1 LKVGLFLFF
10 FSGVQLKS
18 YVEDEPAD
26 DIDDYDEEPSN
37 PLIDALFDEVE
48 DLRLKVRLIFHHS
61 NHLMDSF
68 CRVAV

>member
-1 LKVGLFLFF
+1 MKVGLFLS
-10 FSGVQLKS
+10 FSGVQLKY
-18 YVEDEPAD
+18 YVEDEPVD

-48 DLRLKVRLIFHHS
+48 DLRLKVRLIFHQK
-61 NHLMDSF
+61 NHLIDSY

>member
-1 LKVGLFLFF
+1 MKVGLFLP
-10 FSGVQLKS
+10 FSGVQLKY
-18 YVEDEPAD
+18 YVEDEPVD

-48 DLRLKVRLIFHHS
+48 DLRLKVRLIFHQN
-61 NHLMDSF
+61 NHLIDSY

>member
-1 LKVGLFLFF
+1 MKVGLFLS
-10 FSGVQLKS
+10 FSGVQLKY
-18 YVEDEPAD
+18 YVEDEPVD

-48 DLRLKVRLIFHHS
+48 DLRLKVRLIFHQN
-61 NHLMDSF
+61 NHPIDSY

>member
-1 LKVGLFLFF
+1 MKVGLFLFS
-10 FSGVQLKS
+10 SGVQLE
-18 YVEDEPAD
+18 YHVEDEPAY

-48 DLRLKVRLIFHHS
+48 DLRLKVRLIFHQN